1 MNNFSPFLSGYRKEF
16 SMQHV
21 LLMLIERRKFC
32 LDMQGFTGSLMDLSK
47 AFDTI
52 KHELIIAKLHAY
64 GFSMEALQVL

>member
-1 MNNFSPFLSGYRKEF
+1 
-16 SMQHV
+16 MQHV